1 MSGQSE
7 QMFDKMNQSK
17 TNLADQRLLTIS
29 LIAFF
34 GFMKFSEV
42 SRLRRSDLVFS
53 STYVKAFIEKI
64 KTKIIGK
71 EYGFTSQFI
80 VIFVH

>member
-1 MSGQSE
+1 MSSGLSE
-7 QMFDKMNQSK
+7 QMFDKLNQNK
-17 TNLADQRLLTIS
+17 TNLVDQRLLTIT

-53 STYVKAFIEKI
+53 STYVKAEKI
-64 KTKIIGK
+64 KTNIIEK
-71 EYGFTSQFI
+71 ECGFTSQFL
-80 VIFVH
+80 VKSVN